1 MSEHITIPDS
11 SPKANQM
18 STHSLPMASTV
29 VDSILFRDAFGTQK
43 MRSIFSDGALI
54 QRYIDVEVALARA
67 QAQCGVIPV
76 EAAQEIA
83 RAAKIERIDFEH
95 MREETDIVGYPI
107 LPLVHQLA
115 AMCGEAGR
123 YVHWG
128 ATTQDIMDT
137 AVVLQVCDALD
148 SLEADIRE
156 LRGILAS
163 LATKHRDTPM
173 AGRTHLQQAL
183 PVTFGYKVAVWLAM
197 FDRHQQRL
205 SELRPRVAVVEFAG
219 AAGTLASLGDRGFEV
234 QTAMAEELKLGVPAT
249 TWHVARD
256 GFAEAV
262 NLLALITGSL
272 GKIALDIMLMAS
284 TEFAEVYEPFVKG
297 RGASSTMPQK
307 RNPISSELMLAASK
321 AVRQHAGLMVDAMVQ
336 DFERATGP
344 WHAEW
349 IAIPES
355 FILTSGALHQAKF
368 ALGGLIVDE
377 ARMAHNLGITRGLIV
392 AEAVM
397 MGMAPHIGR
406 QKAHDLVYDA
416 CRTVNEKGGT
426 LAEALAA
433 LPEVTEHFDLPT
445 IDRLTDPR
453 NYLGL
458 APQMVDRAVAM
469 SARMPVT

>member
-1 MSEHITIPDS
+1 MTSRTI
-11 SPKANQM
+11 
-18 STHSLPMASTV
+18 PMASTV
-29 VDSILFRDAFGTQK
+29 VDSILFRDAFGTAK
-43 MRSIFSDGALI
+43 MRALFSDFALV
-54 QRYIDVEVALARA
+54 QRYIDVEVALAKAEARL
-67 QAQCGVIPV
+67 GVIPSD
-76 EAAQEIA
+76 AAEMIA
-83 RAAKIERIDFEH
+83 RESTIDRIDFEH

-107 LPLVHQLA
+107 LPLVHQLVG
-115 AMCGEAGR
+115 MCGEAGR

-137 AVVLQVCDALD
+137 AVSLQVRDALD
-148 SLEADIRE
+148 LIDSDIRD
-156 LRGILAS
+156 LRTILVG
-163 LATKHRDTPM
+163 LAKKHRDTPM

-183 PVTFGYKVAVWLAM
+183 PITFGYKVAIWLAM

-205 SELRPRVAVVEFAG
+205 AELRPRVAVVGFAG
-219 AAGTLASLGDRGFEV
+219 AAGTLASLGDKGFEV
-234 QTAMAEELKLGVPAT
+234 QKALADELKLGVPAT

-262 NLLALITGSL
+262 NLLTLVTGSL
-272 GKIALDIMLMAS
+272 GKIALDIMIMAS

-307 RNPISSELMLAASK
+307 RNPISSELMLAAAK
-321 AVRQHAGLMVDAMVQ
+321 AVRQQAGLMVDAMIQ

-355 FILTSGALHQAKF
+355 FILSAGALHQAKF
-368 ALGGLIVDE
+368 ALGGLIVDTE
-377 ARMAHNLGITRGLIV
+377 RMKHNLGITRGLIV

-397 MGMAPHIGR
+397 MGMAPFTGR
-406 QKAHDLVYDA
+406 QQAHNIVYDA

-433 LPEVTEHFDLPT
+433 LPEVTRHFDRAA
-445 IDRLTDPR
+445 IDRMTDPA

-458 APQMVDRAVAM
+458 APQMVDRAVEL
-469 SARMPVT
+469 SSGI

>member
-1 MSEHITIPDS
+1 
-11 SPKANQM
+11 M
-18 STHSLPMASTV
+18 STSIPMACTV
-29 VDSILFRDAFGTQK
+29 VDSILYRDAFGTPA
-43 MRSIFSDGALI
+43 MRAVFSDHALI
-54 QRYIDVEVALARA
+54 QRYIDAEVALAKAEARV
-67 QAQCGVIPV
+67 GVIPA
-76 EAAQEIA
+76 EAAEVIA
-83 RAAKIERIDFEH
+83 RESRIDRIDFDH
-95 MREETDIVGYPI
+95 MRAETDIVGYPI
-107 LPLVHQLA
+107 LPLVHQLVE
-115 AMCGEAGR
+115 MCGDAGR

-137 AVVLQVCDALD
+137 AVALQICDALD
-148 SLEADIRE
+148 IIDADIRE
-156 LRGILAS
+156 LRSILAD
-163 LATKHRDTPM
+163 LAVKHRDTPM

-183 PVTFGYKVAVWLAM
+183 PVTFGYKVAIWLAM

-205 SELRPRVAVVEFAG
+205 AELRPRVALVEFAG
-219 AAGTLASLGDRGFEV
+219 AAGTLASLGTKGFEV
-234 QTAMAEELKLGVPAT
+234 QEAMADELGLGVPAT

-272 GKIALDIMLMAS
+272 GKIALDIMIMAS
-284 TEFAEVYEPFVKG
+284 TEFAEVAEPFVKG

-355 FILTSGALHQAKF
+355 FILTAGALHQAKF
-368 ALGGLIVDE
+368 ALGGLVVNTGQ
-377 ARMAHNLGITRGLIV
+377 MKHNLGLTKGLIV

-397 MGMAPHIGR
+397 MSMAPHIGR
-406 QKAHDLVYDA
+406 QQAHDIVYDA
-416 CRTVNEKGGT
+416 CRAVNEQGGT
-426 LAEALAA
+426 LADALAA
-433 LPEVTEHFDLPT
+433 LPAVTEHFDRAA
-445 IDRLTDPR
+445 IDRMTDPA

-458 APQMVDRAVAM
+458 APDMVDRAVAL
-469 SARMPVT
+469 SKVI

>member
-1 MSEHITIPDS
+1 MG
-11 SPKANQM
+11 NQ
-18 STHSLPMASTV
+18 SAPSASTV
-29 VDSILFRDAFGTQK
+29 FDSILFRDAFGTAQ
-43 MRSIFSDGALI
+43 MRRLFSDHSLI
-54 QRYIDVEVALARA
+54 QRYLDVEVALAKA
-67 QAQCGVIPV
+67 EASVGVIPS
-76 EAAQEIA
+76 EAAQTIA
-83 RAAKIERIDFEH
+83 RESSIEKIDFDR

-107 LPLVHQLA
+107 LPLVHQMVE
-115 AMCGEAGR
+115 MCGDAGR

-137 AVVLQVCDALD
+137 AVALQVRDALD
-148 SLEADIRE
+148 VVDSDIRA
-156 LRGILAS
+156 LRAILKD
-163 LATKHRDTPM
+163 LAVKHRDTPM

-183 PVTFGYKVAVWLAM
+183 PVTFGYKVAIWLAM

-219 AAGTLASLGDRGFEV
+219 AAGTLASLGEKGFEV
-234 QTAMAEELKLGVPAT
+234 QKALARELKLGVPAT

-272 GKIALDIMLMAS
+272 GKIALDIMIMAS

-307 RNPISSELMLAASK
+307 RNPISSELMLAAAK
-321 AVRQHAGLMVDAMVQ
+321 GVRQHAGLMVDAMIQ

-355 FILTSGALHQAKF
+355 FILTAGALYQAKF
-368 ALGGLIVDE
+368 ALGGLIVDTD
-377 ARMAHNLGITRGLIV
+377 RMKQNLGITKGLIV

-397 MGMAPHIGR
+397 MSMAPHTGR
-406 QKAHDLVYDA
+406 QQAHDIVYDA
-416 CRTVNEKGGT
+416 CRTVNDKGGT
-426 LAEALAA
+426 LAQALSAIPA
-433 LPEVTEHFDLPT
+433 VTEHFDEAA
-445 IDRLTDPR
+445 IDRMTDPA

-458 APQMVDRAVAM
+458 APLMVDQAVQL
-469 SARMPVT
+469 SNDI